1 MMAAVVFAALGA
13 SLASAQAAPHYNVD
27 YGASSLLAVVG
38 KAGVLSFAGHDHAVL
53 ATKWSATLD
62 LHPTDL
68 AHSML
73 AITIP
78 VNALV
83 VDSPEARKKAGLD
96 AGPKPDDVRTIQQ
109 TMLGPE
115 VLDAAR
121 YSEIMVTS
129 TGIMLDGPGRLR
141 FNGDLMLHGKVQHI
155 TVPVRTTTSAQRM
168 TFDGEFT
175 IRQSDFGIKPITVA
189 GGTIKVKNEV
199 TIRVHVVL
207 VAGK

>member
-1 MMAAVVFAALGA
+1 MLAAAALILCSA
-13 SLASAQAAPHYNVD
+13 TLVSAQAAPHYSVD
-27 YGASSLLAVVG
+27 YGASSLAAVAG
-38 KAGVLSFAGHDHAVL
+38 KSGMLSFAGHDHAVL

-62 LHPTDL
+62 LHPSDL

-83 VDSPEARKKAGLD
+83 VDSPEARQKAGLG
-96 AGPKPDDVRTIQQ
+96 AGPKPDDMRTIQQ

-121 YSEIMVTS
+121 FSEIRVTS
-129 TGIMLDGPGRLR
+129 TGIALEGAGRLR
-141 FNGDLMLHGKVQHI
+141 FSGDVALHGKAQHI
-155 TVPVRTTTSAQRM
+155 SVPVRYTTSAQRM